1 MKDHIKVIG
10 ILWIIYGVFF
20 LALACL
26 ALLFFFGVAT
36 IPNVDDVEPGAL
48 RLIGIVVSSFLGLI
62 SLPQIVGGLGLLGYR
77 EWARILMLVMS
88 FISLPNVP
96 FGTFLGVY
104 TMVILFNREAI
115 RMFQGGLPARAAG
128 QAYFLTDGSGLRPT
142 FL

>member
-1 MKDHIKVIG
+1 MKDHVKVIG

-20 LALACL
+20 LGLACL

-36 IPNVDDVEPGAL
+36 IPNVEDVEPGAL
-48 RLIGIVVSSFLGLI
+48 RIIGILVSSFLGLI
-62 SLPQIVGGLGLLGYR
+62 ALPQIIGGLGLLGYK
-77 EWARILMLVMS
+77 EWARILMLVIS

-115 RMFQGGLPARAAG
+115 RLFQGGALQAPPAAPAA
-128 QAYFLTDGSGLRPT
+128 PK
-142 FL
+142 

>member
-1 MKDHIKVIG
+1 MKDHVKVIG

-20 LALACL
+20 LALACV

-36 IPNVDDVEPGAL
+36 IPNVEDIEPGAL
-48 RLIGIVVSSFLGLI
+48 RIIGIIVSSFLGLI
-62 SLPQIVGGLGLLGYR
+62 ALPQIIGGLGLLATR
-77 EWARILMLVMS
+77 EWARILMLVIS

-115 RMFQGGLPARAAG
+115 RLFQGGAPAPPAAP
-128 QAYFLTDGSGLRPT
+128 QK
-142 FL
+142 